1 MITRLDKWNVNSSN
15 QSLSYLNKV
24 DDESALLNNIS
35 RLIQDKKTDEKDY
48 DTVSVSNSS
57 NAIKTEKREKISQ
70 SSNRS
75 SLKHS
80 TLFRNISEEDSL
92 WKKINNQSDLEDT
105 KLEKK
110 FSISNIDVSEP
121 NEEKI
126 EKESNSDS
134 NSQVMQKVKLEQ
146 AKSTSV
152 KRNDEY
158 NTLQTRISSL
168 KPKKRRRKYKSAVRD
183 KDKEDQDTFNAIL
196 ANSKNL
202 IMLIEKSEI

>member
-1 MITRLDKWNVNSSN
+1 LITRLDKWNVNSSN